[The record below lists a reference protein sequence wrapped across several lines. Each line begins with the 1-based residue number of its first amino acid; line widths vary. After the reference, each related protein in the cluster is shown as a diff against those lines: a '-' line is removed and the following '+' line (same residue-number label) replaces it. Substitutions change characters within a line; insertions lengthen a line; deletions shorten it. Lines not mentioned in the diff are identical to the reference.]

1 MKTFWIIIIT
11 LLLILGAIATNL
23 FVRLLE
29 SVSKE
34 KIESEYI
41 LELVDQDSVRVYSDL
56 SGLTQTVL
64 FDSLEA
70 TIEKDNK

>member
-1 MKTFWIIIIT
+1 MKTFWIIIIIPLLT
-11 LLLILGAIATNL
+11 LGIIAVNL